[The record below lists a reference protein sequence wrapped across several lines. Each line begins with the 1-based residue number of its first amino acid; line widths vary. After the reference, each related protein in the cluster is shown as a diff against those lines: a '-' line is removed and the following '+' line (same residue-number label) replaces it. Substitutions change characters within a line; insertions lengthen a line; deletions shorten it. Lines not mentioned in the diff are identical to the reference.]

1 MKFFQKIC
9 RFENEMK
16 IIIFRFFPN
25 DDKLDRKSNE
35 FLNNKEETL
44 DCREINRNDLSPNL
58 KSEIPD
64 ENIIK

>member
-1 MKFFQKIC
+1 M
-9 RFENEMK
+9 RMM
-16 IIIFRFFPN
+16 IFRFFPN

-44 DCREINRNDLSPNL
+44 DCREIKRNDLSPNL

-64 ENIIK
+64 ESIIK